1 MKLCHL
7 NGIGA
12 PTKRKHPAVYIAMQ
26 PSTAQEFA
34 NRLLL
39 YSRTKRKE
47 ERNLCA
53 SICSKQVQNECMAST
68 IHSRTKGKAMH
79 AALPIHPTP
88 LLALQTSP
96 AHVLPKKRAAPTTRE
111 KNPKEETRA
120 SLFHVIMLIL
130 ASYVVELLAKGQLQL
145 HTLIG

>member
-79 AALPIHPTP
+79 AALPY
-88 LLALQTSP
+88 TSNSSP
-96 AHVLPKKRAAPTTRE
+96 SFADKSSTCTAQETSGSYYSRKKPKRRNKSFSLPCY
-111 KNPKEETRA
+111 
-120 SLFHVIMLIL
+120 
-130 ASYVVELLAKGQLQL
+130 YVN
-145 HTLIG
+145 TS